1 MAADDNREKGS
12 QRRAGV
18 AQVSNIE
25 VAPGTIV
32 VFADISC
39 PWAHAAIYRWRAARA
54 RLGLTGALELDVRAF
69 PLELINEE
77 STPRRI
83 VEAEI
88 PVVGGMEPGAGWQ
101 VWQGPS
107 DDWPVTTLPALEAVY
122 AAKRQGLDVSADL
135 DRALRL
141 ALFRDSRNISMHH
154 EIMEVAASVPGL
166 DTDALAE
173 LLERGEAKRAIF
185 EDLEAARDDRVQG
198 SPHFFLPDGTD
209 EHNPGVTLRWEGEH
223 GEGFPVVSKD
233 EVSIYDSLLERA
245 ARTGPH
251 LTGG

>member
-1 MAADDNREKGS
+1 MAHVTS
-12 QRRAGV
+12 
-18 AQVSNIE
+18 IE
-25 VAPGTIV
+25 VASGTV
-32 VFADISC
+32 VLFADISC
-39 PWAHAAIYRWRAARA
+39 PWAHAAVYRWREARA
-54 RLGLTGALELDVRAF
+54 RLGLTGDLELDVRAF

-77 STPRRI
+77 STPRRT

-88 PVVGGMEPGAGWQ
+88 PVVGAMEPEAGWQ

-122 AAKRQGLDVSADL
+122 AAKRQGLAASADL

-166 DTDALAE
+166 DADALAE
-173 LLERGEAKRAIF
+173 LLERGEAKSEIF
-185 EDLEAARDDRVQG
+185 DDLEVAKGSRVQG

-209 EHNPGVTLRWEGEH
+209 EHNPGVTVSWEGEH
-223 GEGFPVVSKD
+223 GEGFPVVSND
-233 EVSIYDSLLERA
+233 EASTYDSLLERA
-245 ARTGPH
+245 AGTGH
-251 LTGG
+251 T

>member
-1 MAADDNREKGS
+1 VTS
-12 QRRAGV
+12 
-18 AQVSNIE
+18 IE
-25 VAPGTIV
+25 VASGTV
-32 VFADISC
+32 VLFADISC
-39 PWAHAAIYRWRAARA
+39 PWAHAAVYRWRETRA
-54 RLGLTGALELDVRAF
+54 RLGLTGDLELDVRAF

-77 STPRRI
+77 STPRRT

-88 PVVGGMEPGAGWQ
+88 PVVGAMEPEAGWQ

-122 AAKRQGLDVSADL
+122 AAKRQGLAASADL

-166 DTDALAE
+166 DADALAE
-173 LLERGEAKRAIF
+173 LLERGEAKSEVF
-185 EDLEAARDDRVQG
+185 DDLEVAKGSQVQG

-209 EHNPGVTLRWEGEH
+209 EHNPGVTVSWEGEH
-223 GEGFPVVSKD
+223 GEGFPVVSND
-233 EVSIYDSLLERA
+233 EVSVYDSLLERA
-245 ARTGPH
+245 AGTGH
-251 LTGG
+251 T